1 MVVPARFLSVPCL
14 AMILIGCGK
23 TASGPGESDA
33 GSEPPM
39 TSYEDLRLPPE
50 GAATEATRKHNSE
63 ARGSSG
69 FDRSVDQQRAARGFL
84 GRIEDPEIR
93 GPDGDVVWRTNAY
106 DFLDEPSPDTAH
118 PSLWAQSRLVARHG
132 LFEVADGIYQVRGY
146 DLSVMSII
154 RGKTGWIVVDTLTNG
169 ETAAAGLRLVQT
181 LLGERPVSAVIY
193 SHSHADH
200 FGGTDGLLNEAPN
213 DRAQIPIIAPYGF
226 TREAVTENLIA
237 GPHMARRATLMY
249 GKALEPGPTGSIGA
263 GLGPGLPKGTVSFV
277 RPTEELGQ
285 GVTRKTID
293 GVNFEFVDAGG
304 TEAPSEFMFYLTDR
318 RALFTAE
325 VVTGTFHNILTMR
338 GAKVRDSLLWSKA
351 IDDVLIRYGSRS
363 DVMFA
368 AHHWPVWGTEKVI
381 NRLRAHRDVYRNIHD
396 QTIRQA
402 NAGKTMHEVSEI
414 VSKPN
419 VSTEDPSILD
429 FYGSTTHNAR
439 AVYQFYFGWWGGVPA
454 EFDPHPPEERARRFV
469 EALGGPQNALE
480 AGKRAFSSGDYRWA
494 AELFNSIVFVGDQ
507 TETATL
513 WLASTYEQLGFQAE
527 SGATRNYFLSA
538 ANELRTGQ
546 RVGSSLIEGAAS
558 FLPNI
563 PTSSVFDSLA
573 ARYDASSHDRE
584 PYELDFVFTD
594 TNEVIS
600 VEVGRDVVIPR
611 YGVGAK
617 APAATVTISRKV
629 FDGLLLGEH
638 SALGLI
644 VTRKLKI
651 KGEISAV
658 DTFFDALE
666 RPPEDFPIVTP

>member
-1 MVVPARFLSVPCL
+1 MVVSTRSCSVFCL
-14 AMILIGCGK
+14 VITLAGCGK
-23 TASGPGESDA
+23 TDSDLYDSSGVDERPTMSHEH
-33 GSEPPM
+33 
-39 TSYEDLRLPPE
+39 LRFPPE
-50 GAATEATRKHNSE
+50 GEATEATRQFNRQ
-63 ARGSSG
+63 ARESSG
-69 FDRSVDQQRAARGFL
+69 FDRSIDAERAARGFM
-84 GRIEDPEIR
+84 GSIEDTEIR
-93 GPDGDVVWRTNAY
+93 GAAGRVVWRTNAY
-106 DFLDEPSPDTAH
+106 DFLAEPSPDTAH
-118 PSLWAQSRLVARHG
+118 PSLWAHSRLVARHG
-132 LFEVADGIYQVRGY
+132 LFVVADGIYQVRGY

-154 RGKTGWIVVDTLTNG
+154 RGETGWIVVDTLTNG
-169 ETAAAGLRLVQT
+169 ETAAAALGLVQDR
-181 LLGERPVSAVIY
+181 LGERPVSAVIY

-226 TREAVTENLIA
+226 THEAVTENLIA

-249 GKALEPGPTGSIGA
+249 GRTLEPGPAGSIGA
-263 GLGPGLPKGTVSFV
+263 GLGPGIPKGTISFV

-293 GVNFEFVDAGG
+293 GVRFEFVDAGG
-304 TEAPSEFMFYLTDR
+304 TEAPSEFMFYLPDW

-325 VVTGTFHNILTMR
+325 VVTGTFHNVLTMR

-368 AHHWPVWGTEKVI
+368 AHHWPVWGTEDVI

-402 NAGKTMHEVSEI
+402 NAGNTIHEVSEV

-439 AVYQFYFGWWGGVPA
+439 AVYQFYFGWWNGVPA
-454 EFDPHPPEERARRFV
+454 EFDPHTPEERAKRFV
-469 EALGGPQNALE
+469 QTLGGPQQTLA
-480 AGKRAFSSGDYRWA
+480 AGKRAFSTGDYRWA
-494 AELFNSIVFVGDQ
+494 AELFNSIVFVDDQ
-507 TETATL
+507 DEMATL

-538 ANELRTGQ
+538 ANELRTGK
-546 RVGSSLIEGAAS
+546 RVGSKLMEGAVT
-558 FLPNI
+558 FLPNV
-563 PTSSVFDSLA
+563 PTSSLFDSLA
-573 ARYDASSHDRE
+573 ARYDPSSHDRE
-584 PYELDFVFTD
+584 PYDLDFVFTD

-600 VEVGRDVVIPR
+600 VEVGRDVAIPR
-611 YGVGAK
+611 YGVRAE
-617 APAATVTISRKV
+617 APAATVTVSRKV

-644 VTRKLKI
+644 ITRKLKI
-651 KGEISAV
+651 KGATGAV
-658 DTFFDALE
+658 DAFFDALE
-666 RPPEDFPIVTP
+666 KPPEDFPIVTP